1 MAWHDPLAV
10 RITSSAKMDGEIEL
24 STEQAF
30 SLSYVSY
37 QALGVNVVLL
47 STSWPLGFAAQEV
60 PSSHPCVRACVGW
73 W

>member
-1 MAWHDPLAV
+1 MAWYDPLAV

-30 SLSYVSY
+30 SLSYISY

-47 STSWPLGFAAQEV
+47 STSLSL
-60 PSSHPCVRACVGW
+60 SSL
-73 W
+73 